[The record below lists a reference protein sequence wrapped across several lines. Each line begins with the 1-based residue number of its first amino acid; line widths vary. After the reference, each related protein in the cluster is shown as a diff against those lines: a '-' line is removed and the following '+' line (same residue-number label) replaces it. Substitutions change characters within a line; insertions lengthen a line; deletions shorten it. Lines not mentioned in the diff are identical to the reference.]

1 MLKLKQILCS
11 ILVLGSLLSSPS
23 LWAQKETKVN
33 IAARQISLKN
43 LINRQI
49 ILLCSIILSLCHVLF
64 P

>member
-33 IAARQISLKN
+33 ICLLYTSDAADE
-43 LINRQI
+43 
-49 ILLCSIILSLCHVLF
+49 
-64 P
+64 